1 MRKILLSLIA
11 SAAAYGVIAQDV
23 SDYGRISINAVQP
36 SYDNIP
42 AEASQYL
49 ENRLRRL
56 ITLHGMTDN
65 GLSERFVLTAKIN
78 IISKDIVPTTPSRVS
93 QKMEVT
99 LYIGDVVENKVY
111 NSVSVSLAG
120 IGTNETKSFIS
131 AFQNLPINT
140 PAVKTFVEEAKD
152 RIGTYYTENCQAILT
167 EANRLAQNQHYD
179 AAIYKLVAVPNVCSE
194 CFEKCQAAAQKIYT
208 QKINAEGTLLLQQAR
223 NKWVAKKDYPS
234 AEGALAILSQINV
247 QAACLPQA
255 DKLIGEIDSKLC
267 ADEQR
272 EWEFKV
278 RQYEDNLAME
288 RQKQKD
294 RTALLSATISAV
306 QHIGT
311 AFGKNQPQTINKTQ
325 IIKSW

>member
-1 MRKILLSLIA
+1 M
-11 SAAAYGVIAQDV
+11 
-23 SDYGRISINAVQP
+23 
-36 SYDNIP
+36 
-42 AEASQYL
+42 
-49 ENRLRRL
+49 
-56 ITLHGMTDN
+56 
-65 GLSERFVLTAKIN
+65 
-78 IISKDIVPTTPSRVS
+78 
-93 QKMEVT
+93 
-99 LYIGDVVENKVY
+99 
-111 NSVSVSLAG
+111 
-120 IGTNETKSFIS
+120 
-131 AFQNLPINT
+131 
-140 PAVKTFVEEAKD
+140 
-152 RIGTYYTENCQAILT
+152 
-167 EANRLAQNQHYD
+167 
-179 AAIYKLVAVPNVCSE
+179 
-194 CFEKCQAAAQKIYT
+194 
-208 QKINAEGTLLLQQAR
+208 LLQQAR

>member
-1 MRKILLSLIA
+1 MKKLILLLLVSITTY
-11 SAAAYGVIAQDV
+11 SAIAQDM

-36 SYDNIP
+36 SYSDIP
-42 AEASQYL
+42 DEASRYL

-56 ITLHGMTDN
+56 ITLYGMADN

-78 IISKDIVPTTPSRVS
+78 ITSKDIVPTTPSRVS

-120 IGTNETKSFIS
+120 IGINETKSFIS

-140 PAVKTFVEEAKD
+140 PAIKTFVEEAKE
-152 RIGTYYTENCQAILT
+152 RIGAYYMDNCQSILT
-167 EANRLAQNQHYD
+167 EANRLAHNQQYD

-194 CFEKCQAAAQKIYT
+194 CFEKCQTAAQEIYT
-208 QKINAEGTLLLQQAR
+208 RKINAEGTSLLQQAK

-234 AEGALAILSQINV
+234 AEEALTILSQINA
-247 QAACLPQA
+247 QAACQPQVN
-255 DKLIGEIDSKLC
+255 KLIEEINSKLR

-272 EWEFKV
+272 EWEFKI
-278 RQYEDNLAME
+278 RQYVDSLAME
-288 RQKQKD
+288 QQKQKD
-294 RTALLSATISAV
+294 KTALQNASILAI
-306 QHIGT
+306 QNIGV
-311 AFGKNQPQTINKTQ
+311 AFGKNQPKTINKTQ
-325 IIKSW
+325 IIRSW

>member
-1 MRKILLSLIA
+1 MRKILLFLIA
-11 SAAAYGVIAQDV
+11 SAAAYGVIAQDL

-56 ITLHGMTDN
+56 IALHGMTDN

-140 PAVKTFVEEAKD
+140 PAVKTFVEEAKY